1 MARRVGSC
9 STVLT
14 DTFQMKNNTV
24 NALISDDDEVRV
36 SVSRTQL
43 LNAALWEVE
52 NLLAEA
58 AGVPSIASHNVE
70 MLN

>member
-14 DTFQMKNNTV
+14 ETFQIKDNTV
-24 NALISDDDEVRV
+24 NALISDSDEVGV

-43 LNAALWEVE
+43 LNVALREVE
-52 NLLAEA
+52 NVLAEA
-58 AGVPSIASHNVE
+58 AGPPSIASHNV
-70 MLN
+70 